1 MLLTVALACV
11 QAQLPPDS
19 VVPGD
24 LNGQETDV
32 AFIYSLPCKALKDS
46 AQQAEAAAS
55 GPLHFLPRGFAPAEK
70 DLCH

>member
-1 MLLTVALACV
+1 M

-19 VVPGD
+19 AVPAD

-32 AFIYSLPCKALKDS
+32 AFIYSLPCNALKNS

-55 GPLHFLPRGFAPAEK
+55 APLHFLPRGFAFAEK